1 MTPGKRRL
9 EGCAMVHLLSQ
20 LDPMVWLMMV
30 VVAIAF
36 VVSAV
41 VLIELLPGDREE
53 LPPLPLNAGV
63 PLGAPEPSAARPTLA
78 QIAAQPAA
86 ARPAA
91 ARPAAAPE
99 PELQNP
105 NRRG

>member
-1 MTPGKRRL
+1 
-9 EGCAMVHLLSQ
+9 MVHLLSQ

-53 LPPLPLNAGV
+53 LPPVPLNAGV
-63 PLGAPEPSAARPTLA
+63 PPGASEPAGRRPTLA
-78 QIAAQPAA
+78 ETAAQ
-86 ARPAA
+86 PAA

-99 PELQNP
+99 PELQDP